1 MPINRAIG
9 RRDRFPDLAGRPVL
23 FTASESVQNGSRLVG
38 GWKTAAEV
46 RAIRRSFSSRA
57 ARVQKI
63 VSKLLESFIETSPRS
78 RIHERACGE
87 GEELKDEA
95 GVKRG
100 RKRVEDKEEGRDDE
114 RRDESRGE

>member
-1 MPINRAIG
+1 MLP
-9 RRDRFPDLAGRPVL
+9 
-23 FTASESVQNGSRLVG
+23 EY
-38 GWKTAAEV
+38 K
-46 RAIRRSFSSRA
+46 
-57 ARVQKI
+57 KI

-87 GEELKDEA
+87 GEELKDEGRVEA
-95 GVKRG
+95 RVEG